1 MKKALLQSVILHV
14 ALAGAFLWLGHAVY
28 KKEDGEKLVLSMSVI
43 HADPGAGKAAKGI
56 ETASADINSAARTGA
71 EKSRA
76 EKAASAKRAKE
87 PDRKKNRDRAEK
99 AEKPEKPVKKTPP
112 AVKEASLKQPAEN
125 KPPQEAEKT
134 AEAAADNKEPE
145 KTSADKTAVKDENGA
160 ETAEAASAAVSAK
173 GKQTG
178 TGAGGGSGQ
187 GSAASSGGADGV
199 YSLKE
204 VDGRPKSIK
213 SARPKYPEYAR
224 KMRIEGSV
232 TVSFV
237 LDEKGRVAEPKVIKA
252 VPENVF
258 ENSALTA
265 VAAWRF
271 SPAKKDGRPVK
282 VGMVVSLNF
291 RLDEK

>member
-1 MKKALLQSVILHV
+1 MKKALFQSVILHA
-14 ALAGAFLWLGHAVY
+14 ALAGALLWLGHAVY
-28 KKEDGEKLVLSMSVI
+28 KKDNSERLVLSMAVI
-43 HADPGAGKAAKGI
+43 HADPGAGKVAEGI
-56 ETASADINSAARTGA
+56 ETARADINSAVRTGA

-76 EKAASAKRAKE
+76 EKAASEKRAKKE
-87 PDRKKNRDRAEK
+87 PDRKKNRAR
-99 AEKPEKPVKKTPP
+99 AEKPEKPVKKAPP
-112 AVKEASLKQPAEN
+112 AVKEASLKQPEEN
-125 KPPQEAEKT
+125 KPPQEVEKT
-134 AEAAADNKEPE
+134 AEAADDNKERE
-145 KTSADKTAVKDENGA
+145 KASVDNIAERDEKGA
-160 ETAEAASAAVSAK
+160 ETAAPASAAASAK

-178 TGAGGGSGQ
+178 TGAGGGSGR

-213 SARPKYPEYAR
+213 SVRPKYPEYAK

-237 LDEKGRVAEPKVIKA
+237 LDEKGRVAESKVIKA
-252 VPENVF
+252 APENVF
-258 ENSALTA
+258 EKSALDA